1 MNSYW
6 LGISLLSA
14 LAIGILIIPWLRKRN
29 RHQQDVL
36 TNTQIIKQRMQEL
49 NREVQEG
56 LISAEDKE
64 IAVKELKLA
73 LVDESVVGSDNQKAA
88 LWPLL
93 TGIGVAIL
101 LCGFL
106 YYKSNEIADLQ
117 HWERVKSQS
126 SELAR
131 RIVIEPDPSI
141 TVDDLSDFSLA
152 MRSKL
157 VSSPDDYIGWLLLG
171 RLHASLNRIESA
183 LQSFE
188 KAYALAPEHDGV
200 LSSYTQTLVMT
211 GQENYIRQAQQLLQ
225 QMSQKNPQDLNALGM
240 LAVASSQLGD
250 TQTALA
256 SWRKL
261 KAMLPADD
269 PMASEVDKRIVQ
281 LTGQTSSQQSDDK
294 PANSGTSVLITVS
307 ITPELEA
314 LIPENAFIFVFAQDA
329 SGAVRM
335 PAAVVKSRLAELP
348 LQVELSDANAM
359 MPTYKLS
366 QLQQVRLVARIS
378 LDENVAQAPGELQGE
393 VEVTLQPGN
402 KMSQSIVI
410 DKELK

>member
-126 SELAR
+126 LELAR